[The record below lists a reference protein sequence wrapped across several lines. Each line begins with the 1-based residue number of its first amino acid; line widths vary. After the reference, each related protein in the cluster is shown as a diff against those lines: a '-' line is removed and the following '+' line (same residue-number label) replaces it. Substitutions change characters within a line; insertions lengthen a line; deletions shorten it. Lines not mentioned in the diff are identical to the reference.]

1 MSSYTVAALLR
12 KNRSAGLTNPDRTA
26 VIFGDRHVTYD
37 ELDERSSRLA
47 SALHR
52 SGFEPGD
59 RLAILA
65 YNRVEY
71 FEVFFAVAKLGG
83 VVVPVN
89 YLFKPAE
96 VKHLLDDSGAR
107 WMVVEAALWDSVRP
121 IRASTRPP
129 VTYISL
135 GGEAAEPDSSAYE
148 DLVAW
153 GSPDGVDVDVSDG
166 DLFLLQYTSGTTGF
180 PKGATHT
187 HATVLWNSLHQV
199 ADFSMTRRDVYLCI
213 PALCWAAGLHD
224 FTLATLWTG
233 GTVVLRPSRNFDP
246 GEVLNT
252 IEEHG
257 VTVVLFV
264 PSVLRMVLA
273 HPMEDHDLSSLRLVL
288 SGGEPV
294 PVPALEEFSRRL
306 PTCDLVQ
313 AYGMSEFPTLMTY
326 LDRDYGVTK
335 RGSAGRATRIT
346 ELRVV
351 DGEGK
356 DLPPGE
362 HGEIVVR
369 SPATTTGYWQ
379 RADATADALAG
390 GWFHTGDRGYLD
402 DDGFLYIAGRTKD
415 MIISGGLN
423 VYPAE
428 IERVIETHPDVREVA
443 VVGVPDDRY
452 GEVGEAHV
460 VVAEGATVTEAELEA
475 LARAELANFK
485 VPRRW
490 RLRTEPLP
498 RTASGKLQKFELR
511 RAVS

>member
-1 MSSYTVAALLR
+1 MSGYTVAALLR

-26 VIFGDRHVTYD
+26 VIFGDRRVSYD

-47 SALHR
+47 SVLHR
-52 SGFEPGD
+52 SGFERGD
-59 RLAILA
+59 RLAVLA

-71 FEVFFAVAKLGG
+71 LEVFFAVAKLGG
-83 VVVPVN
+83 VIVPVN

-107 WMVVEAALWDSVRP
+107 WMVVEAPLWESVRP
-121 IRASTRPP
+121 VRGTTKGEVA
-129 VTYISL
+129 YISL
-135 GGEAAEPDSSAYE
+135 GGEAPEPDTSSYE
-148 DLVAW
+148 EMLLS
-153 GSPDGVDVDVSDG
+153 GSPDGVDVEVSDA
-166 DLFLLQYTSGTTGF
+166 DVFLLQYTSGTTGF

-199 ADFSMTRRDVYLCI
+199 ADFAMTRQDVYLCI
-213 PALCWAAGLHD
+213 PALCWAARLHD
-224 FTLATLWTG
+224 FTLATLWIG
-233 GTVVLRPSRNFDP
+233 GTVVLRPSRGFDP
-246 GEVLNT
+246 EEVFAS
-252 IEEHG
+252 IEEHR
-257 VTVVLFV
+257 VTMTLFV
-264 PSVLRMVLA
+264 PSVLRMVLG
-273 HPMEDHDLSSLRLVL
+273 HELEKHDLSSLRLVL

-306 PTCDLVQ
+306 PTCDLLQ
-313 AYGMSEFPTLMTY
+313 GYGMSEFPTLMTY
-326 LDRDYGVTK
+326 LDRDYGVSK

-346 ELRVV
+346 ELRVI
-351 DGEGK
+351 DDQGK
-356 DLPPGE
+356 DVPSGE

-369 SPATTTGYWQ
+369 SPATMIGYWE
-379 RADATADALAG
+379 RPDATAEALAG
-390 GWFHTGDRGYLD
+390 GWFHTGDRGYVD
-402 DDGFLYIAGRTKD
+402 DEGFLFIAGRQKD

-428 IERVIETHPDVREVA
+428 IERVIEAHPAVKEVA

-460 VVAEGATVTEAELEA
+460 VVAEGAAVTEAELEA
-475 LARAELANFK
+475 LARAELANYK

-490 RLRTEPLP
+490 QLRAEPLP

-511 RAVS
+511 RPS

>member
-1 MSSYTVAALLR
+1 MSGYTVAALLR

-26 VIFGDRHVTYD
+26 VIFGDRRVTYD

-52 SGFEPGD
+52 SGFERGD
-59 RLAILA
+59 RLAVLA

-71 FEVFFAVAKLGG
+71 LEVFFAVAKLGG
-83 VVVPVN
+83 VIVPVN

-107 WMVVEAALWDSVRP
+107 WMVVEASLWESVRP
-121 IRASTRPP
+121 VRGTTIGEVSF
-129 VTYISL
+129 ISL
-135 GGEAAEPDSSAYE
+135 GGDAPEPDTSAYE
-148 DLVAW
+148 DLLSS
-153 GSPDGVDVDVSDG
+153 GSPDGVDVEVSDA
-166 DLFLLQYTSGTTGF
+166 DVFLLQYTSGTTGF

-199 ADFSMTRRDVYLCI
+199 ADFAMTRHDVYLCI

-224 FTLATLWTG
+224 FTLAALWIG
-233 GTVVLRPSRNFDP
+233 GTVVLRPSRGFDP
-246 GEVLNT
+246 AEVFASIEQHRVT
-252 IEEHG
+252 I
-257 VTVVLFV
+257 TLFV
-264 PSVLRMVLA
+264 PSVLRMVLG
-273 HPMEDHDLSSLRLVL
+273 HELEKHDLSSLRLVL

-313 AYGMSEFPTLMTY
+313 GYGMSEFPTLMTY

-356 DLPPGE
+356 DVPAGE

-369 SPATTTGYWQ
+369 SPATMIGYWQ
-379 RADATADALAG
+379 RPEATAEALAG
-390 GWFHTGDRGYLD
+390 GWFHTGDRGYVD
-402 DDGFLYIAGRTKD
+402 DDGFLFIAGRQKD

-428 IERVIETHPDVREVA
+428 IERVIEAHPAVREVA

-460 VVAEGATVTEAELEA
+460 VVVEGATVSEAELEA
-475 LARAELANFK
+475 LARAELANYK
-485 VPRRW
+485 VPRHW
-490 RLRTEPLP
+490 RLRSEPLP

-511 RAVS
+511 RPS